1 MSRRRKVVELKAF
14 SGIRRMVSVVV
25 VVMVKRRTAM
35 VAESQA
41 ISTRIDKKGGKKNQ
55 GNTRKPPKIKKFWC
69 AFRKGQ
75 PGEKCFLT
83 PATN

>member
-14 SGIRRMVSVVV
+14 SGIRRMVGEWRMENGAVVVV

-41 ISTRIDKKGGKKNQ
+41 ISTRIDKKGGRKNETLESRRRSRIS
-55 GNTRKPPKIKKFWC
+55 GVPFAKDNW
-69 AFRKGQ
+69 
-75 PGEKCFLT
+75 
-83 PATN
+83 